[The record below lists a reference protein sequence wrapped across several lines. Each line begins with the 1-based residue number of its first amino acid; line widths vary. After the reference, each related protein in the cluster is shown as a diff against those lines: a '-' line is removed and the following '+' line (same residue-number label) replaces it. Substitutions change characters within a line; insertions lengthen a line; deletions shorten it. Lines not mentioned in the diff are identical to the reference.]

1 MKDSDRKY
9 VIYEQLT
16 DDRAYL
22 RSFDDLPDS
31 SSAVPPYAWTSK
43 RSDAMRIVGKTCALL
58 AAKCLECAITSR
70 GYTPKTICVQPAS
83 GGMNAWR

>member
-9 VIYEQLT
+9 IIYEQLT
-16 DDRAYL
+16 GGRAYL

-31 SSAVPPYAWTSK
+31 SSAVPYAWTSK

-58 AAKCLECAITSR
+58 AAKCLEYAITSR
-70 GYTPKTICVQPAS
+70 GYTPGTICVQPAS